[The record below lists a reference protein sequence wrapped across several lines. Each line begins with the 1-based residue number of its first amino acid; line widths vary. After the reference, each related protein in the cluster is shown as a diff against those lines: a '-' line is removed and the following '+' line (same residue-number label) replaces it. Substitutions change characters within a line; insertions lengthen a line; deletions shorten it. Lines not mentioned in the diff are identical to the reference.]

1 MFAQLSS
8 ASTDRVKEAVKSL
21 LQFIEITTRISGAHS
36 VEFYTEEVWK
46 NQVAVSPEAVLSAF
60 SQQQQLEHGC
70 KGQHYTDF
78 LKDM

>member
-8 ASTDRVKEAVKSL
+8 ASTDRVKEAVKGL

-36 VEFYTEEVWK
+36 VEFYTQDVWK

-60 SQQQQLEHGC
+60 SQQKELEHGC
-70 KGQHYTDF
+70 RGELHTDF
-78 LKDM
+78 LKR